1 MKQLISKIFI
11 LMFTLQFAYGIVGFG
26 LYGNIDSF
34 STQFDSFDVD
44 PLTFTP
50 SLLDNAGGF
59 GLYFYVDALPLVDLQ
74 ADLEFV
80 GRDYDFNI
88 EGLDQALPMAWA
100 RMSTYFSL
108 RKKIIGVGI
117 PFLAKAQIYGGAGIN
132 SHQVTPKMSAEL
144 ITNAD
149 LAQTFTSID
158 SFDANAANAFAKELG
173 DYAKDNRETF
183 SGAHVMVGLQAKLLT
198 FNMMANLRYT
208 MAKDVIPGKSGF
220 PSAYVG
226 LGIGI

>member
-1 MKQLISKIFI
+1 MKFNLDNLENELNNIKETSKQIQKSINSDSNKKKILFI
-11 LMFTLQFAYGIVGFG
+11 L
-26 LYGNIDSF
+26 NIF
-34 STQFDSFDVD
+34 FKV
-44 PLTFTP
+44 
-50 SLLDNAGGF
+50 
-59 GLYFYVDALPLVDLQ
+59 Y
-74 ADLEFV
+74 E
-80 GRDYDFNI
+80 YDFNI
-88 EGLDQALPMAWA
+88 EGLDQTLPMAWA

-144 ITNAD
+144 ITNANLD
-149 LAQTFTSID
+149 ETLNTFTSTG
-158 SFDANAANAFAKELG
+158 SFDANAFAQDLG
-173 DYAKDNRETF
+173 EYAKDNKESF
-183 SGAHVMVGLQAKLLT
+183 SGAHVMVGLQAKLLS
-198 FNMMANLRYT
+198 FNMIANLRYT

>member
-11 LMFTLQFAYGIVGFG
+11 LSFTLQFAYGVVGFG
-26 LYGNIDSF
+26 VYGNTDSF
-34 STQFDSFDVD
+34 STQFDSFNVD

-50 SLLDNAGGF
+50 LSLDNAVGI
-59 GLYFYVDALPLVDLQ
+59 GLYFYVDALPFVDLQ

-80 GRDYDFNI
+80 GKDYDFNI

-144 ITNAD
+144 ITNANLD
-149 LAQTFTSID
+149 ETLNTLTSTG
-158 SFDANAANAFAKELG
+158 SFDANAFAQDLG

-183 SGAHVMVGLQAKLLT
+183 SGVHVMVGLQAKLLT

>member
-11 LMFTLQFAYGIVGFG
+11 LMFTLQFAYGTVGFG

-50 SLLDNAGGF
+50 LLLDNTVGF
-59 GLYFYVDALPLVDLQ
+59 GFYFYVDALPFVDLQ

-117 PFLAKAQIYGGAGIN
+117 PLLAKAQIYGGAGIN

-144 ITNAD
+144 ITNANLD
-149 LAQTFTSID
+149 ETLNTVTSTG
-158 SFDANAANAFAKELG
+158 SFDANAFDSIIDPEK
-173 DYAKDNRETF
+173 K
-183 SGAHVMVGLQAKLLT
+183 
-198 FNMMANLRYT
+198 
-208 MAKDVIPGKSGF
+208 
-220 PSAYVG
+220 
-226 LGIGI
+226 

>member
-1 MKQLISKIFI
+1 MKQLLNKIFI
-11 LMFTLQFAYGIVGFG
+11 ISLTLQLAYGIVGFG
-26 LYGNIDSF
+26 VYGDMDSF
-34 STQFDSFDVD
+34 STQFDSFNVD
-44 PLTFTP
+44 QLTFTP
-50 SLLDNAGGF
+50 SSLDNAGGF
-59 GLYFYVDALPLVDLQ
+59 GLYFYVDALPFVDLQ
-74 ADLEFV
+74 ADLEFI
-80 GRDYDFNI
+80 GKDYDFNI
-88 EGLDQALPMAWA
+88 EGFDQGFPMAWA

-149 LAQTFTSID
+149 LAQTFTSMD
-158 SFDANAANAFAKELG
+158 SFDANAANTFAQKLG